1 MSEKKQAPKV
11 EDYTNVV
18 KETTGL
24 VRKNYLNSIKLPLS
38 LWEEN
43 LKVVSTQFEQWHKF
57 QEDYI
62 NAVIEFYERFP
73 SWNVN
78 SKVTNGHFEHL
89 VAFQKN
95 YVSLVIDASNR
106 LTKGT
111 LNIVQK
117 NVEQTSSLLDSY
129 LSLFRA

>member
-1 MSEKKQAPKV
+1 
-11 EDYTNVV
+11 VV
-18 KETTGL
+18 KETTGFL
-24 VRKNYLNSIKLPLS
+24 RQNSLNGIKLPLS
-38 LWEEN
+38 LWEDN
-43 LKVVSTQFEQWHKF
+43 LKVLGTQFEQWHKF

-73 SWNVN
+73 SWSVN
-78 SKVTNGHFEHL
+78 SKATNGNFEHL

-95 YVSLVIDASNR
+95 YVSSVIDASNR

-117 NVEQTSSLLDSY
+117 NVEQASSLFDSY

>member
-1 MSEKKQAPKV
+1 MGEKKEAPNV
-11 EDYTNVV
+11 VDFTNEV

-24 VRKNYLNSIKLPLS
+24 VRKSYLNDLKFPLS

-43 LKVVSTQFEQWHKF
+43 LKVLGTQVEQWHKF

-78 SKVTNGHFEHL
+78 SKGTNGHFEHL
-89 VAFQKN
+89 VASQKN
-95 YVSLVIDASNR
+95 YISLVTGASNR
-106 LTKGT
+106 FTKET
-111 LNIVQK
+111 LNLILK
-117 NVEQTSSLLDSY
+117 NVEKASSLFDSY
-129 LSLFRA
+129 LNLFRV